1 MTVKKSTP
9 MRATKMSEVKRIFL
23 TLIILSLMG
32 WFILI
37 CLAIFIWLTHGFES
51 AHQAIQHLSK
61 LNVIPHPIV
70 YEQDLQLLDVMRFW
84 HLLRATGYVMLTK
97 LTLLESAIPLFFL
110 SMMAGLIDGLNQR
123 AIRAACLGR
132 ESTYVFHKSVPI
144 ARKSMCFVLGL
155 WLCLPV
161 SLPPEPIFVSLAI
174 LLGFV
179 TRMSASRFKKYL

>member
-1 MTVKKSTP
+1 MTEKRSTP
-9 MRATKMSEVKRIFL
+9 ARATRMSEVKHIFL
-23 TLIILSLMG
+23 TLLILSLMG

-37 CLAIFIWLTHGFES
+37 CFALFIWFTDGFDS
-51 AHQAIQHLSK
+51 AHQAMQHLSGLK
-61 LNVIPHPIV
+61 VIPQAVV
-70 YEQDLQLLDVMRFW
+70 YEQDLELLDVMRFW
-84 HLLRATGYVMLTK
+84 HLLPATGFVMITK

-110 SMMAGLIDGLNQR
+110 SMMAGLIDGLNLR